1 LAHVE
6 PADAELSDLLHLT
19 GIDLSALPPVMN
31 TEQLA
36 GVLGTTPG
44 ALARIVG
51 SPSETAVACHKL
63 LNAQLTYGFAEANNP
78 AISPLLQADSRP
90 RCADAVTQFR
100 ITQKMPVT
108 R

>member
-1 LAHVE
+1 MARTLHIRWLHTCWGSYVDGRRITTDALGE
-6 PADAELSDLLHLT
+6 GWLNGGQDPAN
-19 GIDLSALPPVMN
+19 I
-31 TEQLA
+31 
-36 GVLGTTPG
+36 
-44 ALARIVG
+44 ARIVG